1 MVWIWCHSIDPEYET
16 NAMLLLNFFTTLRQG
31 CAYATILPW
40 IIHIC
45 RSSQSWHNVVEMVRY
60 RSREDVIN
68 LTLRVP
74 RCIKAGVATFII
86 WCEVNL
92 LSKVKTT
99 LAQRCDLT
107 SQYRRWEDVVILTSQ
122 FQSYK
127 KRCQYTINSTPWVKP
142 TNIEETLE
150 QRYNFD
156 VVTST
161 SLQCCALAVRC
172 CDLTTT
178 LSQRC
183 LFAEE
188 VIRNEKLIVENDQ
201 IVKIFTKH
209 FLEAVGSYLQSQKVW
224 ASIIQNLDMAEKKLP
239 FGIDCWQFKHL

>member
-1 MVWIWCHSIDPEYET
+1 MSQYRPWIRDKCYVVIKLFHNFEARLCVCYYITMNNPHLPFFAKLARRCWNVAISKSRRRYEFDI
-16 NAMLLLNFFTTLRQG
+16 AGTTLYR
-31 CAYATILPW
+31 
-40 IIHIC
+40 
-45 RSSQSWHNVVEMVRY
+45 SWHCNIDDMMWGE
-60 RSREDVIN
+60 
-68 LTLRVP
+68 
-74 RCIKAGVATFII
+74 FI
-86 WCEVNL
+86 
-92 LSKVKTT
+92 SKVKTT

-107 SQYRRWEDVVILTSQ
+107 SQYRRCEDVVILTSQ
-122 FQSYK
+122 FQSCK

-142 TNIEETLE
+142 TNIDETLE
-150 QRYNFD
+150 ERCNFD

-161 SLQCCALAVRC
+161 SLQCCALVVRF

-183 LFAEE
+183 VFAEE
-188 VIRNEKLIVENDQ
+188 VIRSKKLIFENDQ

-209 FLEAVGSYLQSQKVW
+209 FLETVGSYLQSQKVW